1 MWLKGVTI
9 STTDESNGNMSLTLL
24 LLPGSKKQRLP
35 GLFFPPPDGISL
47 DPCSAEPWACSTGLG
62 WCSLR
67 NCSGFLSLVVQSCHR
82 LQELKTSTSQSPC
95 PSSHLSLCTP
105 RPPSSHCVLW
115 WWICCTLH
123 TPAGPETHQ
132 SQKLLGE
139 IGIWP
144 QENPNKSKKHLSAR
158 WSEHHPP
165 AQHNQLP
172 LNSHLAEPR
181 FPCKNEFLKSLEK
194 LIHVHSPRKLKSKLK

>member
-105 RPPSSHCVLW
+105 RPPLIPLCPVVMDLLHPPHPCRSRDPPEPETGGRNWDLASRKPKQKQKAPPCKVVW
-115 WWICCTLH
+115 TPGCCTLQH
-123 TPAGPETHQ
+123 STTSFH
-132 SQKLLGE
+132 STL
-139 IGIWP
+139 I
-144 QENPNKSKKHLSAR
+144 SLS
-158 WSEHHPP
+158 PG
-165 AQHNQLP
+165 
-172 LNSHLAEPR
+172 
-181 FPCKNEFLKSLEK
+181 F
-194 LIHVHSPRKLKSKLK
+194 HVKMNF